1 MAHNARMATPTWT
14 HTFLR
19 ALAECGVQREAARV
33 AGVST
38 AAVVARRKSDPDFEE
53 LFLQALEDS
62 VDLLDNAVRS
72 RALHGVEEPVV
83 YQGQL
88 TPVFERD
95 ADGEVVVD
103 VATGRPVQA
112 KNADGSPKWLTI
124 TKYSDSLAM
133 FVLKG
138 NRRRLYGDKTEIGN
152 IDGKPLVIDETKKV
166 SRIAAL
172 MAMAKDRKDL
182 S

>member
-1 MAHNARMATPTWT
+1 MAHNARMANQAWT
-14 HTFLR
+14 HNFLR
-19 ALAECGVQREAARV
+19 ALTETGVARSAAAA
-33 AGVST
+33 AGIST
-38 AAVVARRKSDPDFEE
+38 AAVSARRKVDPDFEE
-53 LFLQALEDS
+53 AYLQALEDS
-62 VDLLDNAVRS
+62 VDLMDHAARS

-103 VATGRPVQA
+103 VATGRAIQA
-112 KNADGSPKWLTI
+112 KNPDGSPKYLTI
-124 TKYSDSLAM
+124 TKFSDTLLM

-172 MAMAKDRKDL
+172 LAMAKERSDL
-182 S
+182 G

>member
-1 MAHNARMATPTWT
+1 MAHYPWT

-19 ALAECGVQREAARV
+19 ALAETGVQRTAAQA
-33 AGVST
+33 AGIST
-38 AAVVARRKSDPDFEE
+38 ASVVARRKTDPDFEE
-53 LFLQALEDS
+53 AYLQALEDS
-62 VDLLDNAVRS
+62 VDLMDQAARS

-88 TPVFERD
+88 TPVWERD
-95 ADGEVVVD
+95 EHGNLALDP
-103 VATGRPVQA
+103 ATGNPVQA
-112 KNADGSPKWLTI
+112 KNPDGSPKWLTI
-124 TKYSDSLAM
+124 TKYSDSLLM

-138 NRRRLYGDKTEIGN
+138 NRRRLYGDRTEITGAA
-152 IDGKPLVIDETKKV
+152 GGPVQIDEVKKV

-172 MAMAKDRKDL
+172 LAMAKDRKDI